1 MFNWL
6 YNVITYEVC
15 YRLTTEIYKVD
26 QSHGRFCFVLQSK
39 RLINPIYFCSK
50 SVTNLIRTDIC
61 FKLITKSYLSH
72 HKTVFIKANFLF
84 LFNEKFARG
93 IFIG

>member
-26 QSHGRFCFVLQSK
+26 QSQRW
-39 RLINPIYFCSK
+39 
-50 SVTNLIRTDIC
+50 
-61 FKLITKSYLSH
+61 
-72 HKTVFIKANFLF
+72 
-84 LFNEKFARG
+84 RG
-93 IFIG
+93 AAD

>member
-26 QSHGRFCFVLQSK
+26 QSHRRFCFVLPSI
-39 RLINPIYFCSK
+39 RMINQIYFSSE
-50 SVTNLIRTDIC
+50 SVTNLIRTEMR
-61 FKLITKSYLSH
+61 F
-72 HKTVFIKANFLF
+72 
-84 LFNEKFARG
+84 
-93 IFIG
+93 